1 MIGSNSA
8 IADIVPVDICANMM
22 IAIAWHTATK
32 RLAEENLRMNE
43 PFRLLDQ
50 RLFQFIIAVQVIWGH

>member
-22 IAIAWHTATK
+22 IAIAWHTAVK
-32 RLAEENLRMNE
+32 
-43 PFRLLDQ
+43 Q
-50 RLFQFIIAVQVIWGH
+50 

>member
-22 IAIAWHTATK
+22 IAIAWHTAIK
-32 RLAEENLRMNE
+32 RLAEENLRLNE
-43 PFRLLDQ
+43 PLRLLDQ
-50 RLFQFIIAVQVIWGH
+50 RPFQFIIAVRATWEH